1 MSSAPIDAPRSGR
14 TAARSGTERTRIR
27 GTLADAGFVAPALEA
42 DALLEAAAEGAGT
55 IEELLERRILGE
67 PLAWIVGSIRF
78 CGIRIR
84 VDPGVFV
91 PRPQTEALARRAI
104 ELLPA
109 DGVAVDLCTGS
120 GAVGGAGA
128 APPPRPPR
136 APPPPAPPA
145 GGGGGGP
152 AVGGPPPLLGDL
164 DRPIP
169 RSLRGRVD
177 VLTAVVPYVPTDELR
192 LLPRD
197 VVAYEPRRALDGGPA
212 GTTELARVAASAPRW
227 LRPGGTVLLELGGDQ
242 AGEVT
247 AMLIAAGLTR
257 IAVHR
262 DGDGR
267 DRAIEA
273 RTAANPAGG
282 GSASAARRGGSRS
295 RRVPGPPAPG
305 GAGSRSTS

>member
-42 DALLEAAAEGAGT
+42 DALLEASAEGAGT

-120 GAVGGAGA
+120 GAVAAALAAARPGATVTATDLDPKAVAWA
-128 APPPRPPR
+128 APARRPPRPPGHPPP
-136 APPPPAPPA
+136 PPPPAPR
-145 GGGGGGP
+145 GGGRGPGGP
-152 AVGGPPPLLGDL
+152 HAPGGPRSAPPPLAPRAGRRPDGGRAVRA
-164 DRPIP
+164 DRRAPTAAARCRRVRTAARP
-169 RSLRGRVD
+169 GR
-177 VLTAVVPYVPTDELR
+177 R
-192 LLPRD
+192 
-197 VVAYEPRRALDGGPA
+197 PRRHDRARPSRRLGPP
-212 GTTELARVAASAPRW
+212 VAA
-227 LRPGGTVLLELGGDQ
+227 T
-242 AGEVT
+242 
-247 AMLIAAGLTR
+247 
-257 IAVHR
+257 
-262 DGDGR
+262 GR
-267 DRAIEA
+267 DR
-273 RTAANPAGG
+273 PPG
-282 GSASAARRGGSRS
+282 ARRRSGGRGHRDVDRGGPHADRGAP
-295 RRVPGPPAPG
+295 RRG
-305 GAGSRSTS
+305 RT